1 MEVILDTNFIIS
13 CMLKRI
19 DFMEQLGNLG
29 FVVKIPKEVIEEL
42 KDLKNDNKK
51 TSRKEREIINVA
63 LSWLEEK
70 KVKKIKLGGKVDS
83 KLIERG
89 KEGIYIATLDNGIKR
104 EIPNKVVINN
114 AAGRVEV
121 ARD

>member
-70 KVKKIKLGGKVDS
+70 KVKKIKLGGKVDL

-114 AAGRVEV
+114 AAGRIEV

>member
-13 CMLKRI
+13 CMMKRI
-19 DFMEQLGNLG
+19 DFMAQLGEMG
-29 FVVKIPKEVIEEL
+29 FVVKVPKEVIEEL
-42 KDLKNDNKK
+42 KDLQTNNKK

-63 LSWLEEK
+63 LSWLEGK
-70 KVKKIKLGGKVDS
+70 KVKKIKLGGKVDL

-89 KEGIYIATLDNGIKR
+89 REGIYIATLDNGIKR

-121 ARD
+121 MRD

>member
-70 KVKKIKLGGKVDS
+70 KVKKIKLGGKVDL